1 MGFSRT
7 TLRRLNAIDDLQA
20 CIGFGFEYAQD
31 LLEDYASEIKD
42 NKTSSDISDSI
53 GKKFDVVTSEFQGN
67 YHTSIF
73 FKKRNGKTTTLKR
86 RSELVLDLPIEG
98 GRADA
103 SKIHYAVVKYLGA
116 A

>member
-7 TLRRLNAIDDLQA
+7 ALRRLKAIDDLQT
-20 CIGFGFEYAQD
+20 CIGFGFEYAQA

-42 NKTSSDISDSI
+42 NEIHSDLCDSI
-53 GKKFDVVTSEFQGN
+53 GRKFDVVTSEVQGN
-67 YHTSIF
+67 YRAYVF
-73 FKKRNGKTTTLKR
+73 FKKRNGKNTTLKR
-86 RSELVLDLPIEG
+86 CSELVLDLPIDGE
-98 GRADA
+98 RADA